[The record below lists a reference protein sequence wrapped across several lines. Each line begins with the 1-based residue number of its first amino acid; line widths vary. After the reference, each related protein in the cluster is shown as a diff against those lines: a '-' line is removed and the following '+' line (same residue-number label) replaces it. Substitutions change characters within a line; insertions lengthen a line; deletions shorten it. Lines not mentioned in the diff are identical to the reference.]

1 MVKRLF
7 GYLKGYEKQLWLGP
21 LFKLA
26 EAVLELLVPWIVAD
40 LIDRGIAR
48 QDFAYVLSR
57 GGLLL
62 GLAAIGFACAMVC
75 QYFAAVCAYGFGSRV
90 RNAVFERVIH
100 LSRTQHRKL
109 GADMLITRITSDVN
123 QVQTGVNMF
132 IRLAVRAPFLAIGSI
147 VMAFTIDA
155 KIALIFLVTT
165 PLILLTIW
173 FVMKWNI
180 PRYQSIQK
188 GQESIARLSGE
199 MLEGIRVVRAF
210 SRQKEESESF
220 QKAGDAVT
228 SDTIKAGWLAAVLN
242 PVTMILV
249 NLAIALILWWGA
261 QAVDAAVLAQGD
273 VIALVNY
280 MNQTLLALIVL
291 ANIIMILTR
300 SIASAQRVADLL
312 AMEPNIAYPTQEAA
326 AIQADDSEAICF
338 SDVSF
343 RYESGE
349 NVLEH
354 LSFAVKKGQTLGVI
368 GGTGSG
374 KTTLVQLMLRAYEA
388 TEGTVLIDGTPVQN
402 YSKSQLGQKFGVAL
416 QGPRLFQG
424 TVRSNLQM
432 SAPNADDDTLKKALK
447 MAQCFEFLQENTAL
461 EQPVEQEGRNFSG
474 GQRQRLTVAR
484 ALARTPEFL
493 VLDDASSALDYRTEA
508 ALRQA
513 LAAQYAGTK
522 VLISQRVA
530 SIRHADVILVL
541 EEGRQAGFGTH
552 ETLFETCD
560 VYRQICQSQGEEK
573 GEASCGL

>member
-1 MVKRLF
+1 
-7 GYLKGYEKQLWLGP
+7 
-21 LFKLA
+21 
-26 EAVLELLVPWIVAD
+26 
-40 LIDRGIAR
+40 
-48 QDFAYVLSR
+48 
-57 GGLLL
+57 
-62 GLAAIGFACAMVC
+62 
-75 QYFAAVCAYGFGSRV
+75 
-90 RNAVFERVIH
+90 
-100 LSRTQHRKL
+100 
-109 GADMLITRITSDVN
+109 
-123 QVQTGVNMF
+123 
-132 IRLAVRAPFLAIGSI
+132 
-147 VMAFTIDA
+147 
-155 KIALIFLVTT
+155 
-165 PLILLTIW
+165 
-173 FVMKWNI
+173 
-180 PRYQSIQK
+180 
-188 GQESIARLSGE
+188 
-199 MLEGIRVVRAF
+199 
-210 SRQKEESESF
+210 
-220 QKAGDAVT
+220 
-228 SDTIKAGWLAAVLN
+228 
-242 PVTMILV
+242 
-249 NLAIALILWWGA
+249 
-261 QAVDAAVLAQGD
+261 
-273 VIALVNY
+273 
-280 MNQTLLALIVL
+280 
-291 ANIIMILTR
+291 
-300 SIASAQRVADLL
+300 
-312 AMEPNIAYPTQEAA
+312 
-326 AIQADDSEAICF
+326 
-338 SDVSF
+338 
-343 RYESGE
+343 SGE

-447 MAQCFEFLQENTAL
+447 MAQCFEFLQEDTAL

-484 ALARTPEFL
+484 ALARMPEIL

>member
-1 MVKRLF
+1 
-7 GYLKGYEKQLWLGP
+7 
-21 LFKLA
+21 
-26 EAVLELLVPWIVAD
+26 
-40 LIDRGIAR
+40 
-48 QDFAYVLSR
+48 
-57 GGLLL
+57 
-62 GLAAIGFACAMVC
+62 
-75 QYFAAVCAYGFGSRV
+75 
-90 RNAVFERVIH
+90 
-100 LSRTQHRKL
+100 
-109 GADMLITRITSDVN
+109 
-123 QVQTGVNMF
+123 
-132 IRLAVRAPFLAIGSI
+132 
-147 VMAFTIDA
+147 
-155 KIALIFLVTT
+155 
-165 PLILLTIW
+165 
-173 FVMKWNI
+173 MKWNI

-312 AMEPNIAYPTQEAA
+312 AMEPNIVYPTQEAA

-388 TEGTVLIDGTPVQN
+388 TEGAVLIDGTPVQN

-447 MAQCFEFLQENTAL
+447 MAQCFEFLQEDTAL

-484 ALARTPEFL
+484 ALARMPEIL